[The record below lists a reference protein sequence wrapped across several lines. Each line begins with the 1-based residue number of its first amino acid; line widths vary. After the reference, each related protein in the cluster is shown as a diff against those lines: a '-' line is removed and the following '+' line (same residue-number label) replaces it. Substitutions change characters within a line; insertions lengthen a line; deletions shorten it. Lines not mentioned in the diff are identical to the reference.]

1 MIGYKCFNDDLTN
14 RYGTKFEVGKTYH
27 ANGDIKFGND
37 GNGFHMCKNIEDTLR
52 YFDAFNDNIRICL
65 VYGFGEFNEYDDE
78 YNGYYDMYSYEYLTI
93 LKELSREEIINYALN
108 ICEYRLKRFISLY
121 KLNID
126 EIELFKSKFYNNDNI
141 LKCIKYYQENNEDVY
156 KLIK

>member
-1 MIGYKCFNDDLTN
+1 MIGFKVFDYGLIN
-14 RYGTKFEVGKTYH
+14 RYGFKYELNKTYH
-27 ANGDIKFGND
+27 TDGELRFGID

-65 VYGFGEFNEYDDE
+65 KVNF
-78 YNGYYDMYSYEYLTI
+78 YS
-93 LKELSREEIINYALN
+93 
-108 ICEYRLKRFISLY
+108 
-121 KLNID
+121 
-126 EIELFKSKFYNNDNI
+126 NDNI

>member
-93 LKELSREEIINYALN
+93 LKELSRE
-108 ICEYRLKRFISLY
+108 
-121 KLNID
+121 
-126 EIELFKSKFYNNDNI
+126 
-141 LKCIKYYQENNEDVY
+141 
-156 KLIK
+156 